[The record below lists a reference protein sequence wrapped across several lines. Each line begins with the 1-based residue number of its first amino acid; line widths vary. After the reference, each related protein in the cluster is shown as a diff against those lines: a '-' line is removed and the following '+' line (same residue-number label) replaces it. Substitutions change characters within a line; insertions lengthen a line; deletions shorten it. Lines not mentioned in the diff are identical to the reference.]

1 MPKIQSNTLQLML
14 DLTEAFFSVEI
25 CIFLVMSFVIAFMGT
40 DAFKRVNLV
49 QFSVLILR
57 M

>member
-1 MPKIQSNTLQLML
+1 MPKIQSNTLQFML

-49 QFSVLILR
+49 QFSVLSLR